1 MRRYAEPAVVP
12 IGEAVSKISVAV
24 ESSDSCGYLI
34 VARTNARTAHGLDE
48 AGANILFIETRE
60 SEAERERIGTCLDA
74 PLLANMLEGGT
85 TVLSGERLVGLGC
98 RVAIFPASGF
108 LIAGAALRK
117 VYEELRNKG
126 STEDFTGEIYSF
138 TDSAV

>member
-34 VARTNARTAHGLDE
+34 VARTDARTAHGLDE

-74 PLLANMLEGGT
+74 PLLANMLEGAH
-85 TVLSGERLVGLGC
+85 LSLVKSGWWASGVGL
-98 RVAIFPASGF
+98 RFSPLLAF
-108 LIAGAALRK
+108 
-117 VYEELRNKG
+117 
-126 STEDFTGEIYSF
+126 
-138 TDSAV
+138 